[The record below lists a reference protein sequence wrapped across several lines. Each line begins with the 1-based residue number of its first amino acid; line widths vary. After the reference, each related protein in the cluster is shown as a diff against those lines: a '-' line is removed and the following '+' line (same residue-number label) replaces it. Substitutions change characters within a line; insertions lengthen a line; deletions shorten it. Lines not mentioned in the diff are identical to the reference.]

1 LPVVLKERAAAGIH
15 AEVCRVIVEQFPVSA
30 TILDLGA
37 GRGAFVDR
45 LRRLGFQHLLAA
57 EIDTAQYGADVPVR
71 RVDLNS
77 QFSTVVADRFDLVT
91 AIEVIEHLENPTQF
105 LRECA
110 AMLNPGGSV
119 LLTTP
124 NIEALPGRLKSLVC
138 GTLRMFDAKGDPT
151 HITPIH
157 TALLSRLA
165 ESAGLEVSL
174 RMPLLKYWPSSRAA
188 VRLLSFALAP
198 LVKGAVYGDC
208 HLILLRQRSAESACA
223 PGAQSL
229 ATCEDRQVCGERSR
243 HRRLMRA
250 SR

>member
-1 LPVVLKERAAAGIH
+1 MLVVLKERAAAGIH

-37 GRGAFVDR
+37 GTGAFVDR
-45 LRRLGFQHLLAA
+45 LRRMGFQHLLAA

-77 QFSTVVADRFDLVT
+77 RFSAAVADRFDLVT
-91 AIEVIEHLENPTQF
+91 AIEVIEHLENATQF

-110 AMLNPGGSV
+110 SLLKPGGSA

-124 NIEALPGRLKSLVC
+124 NVEALPGRLKFLVC
-138 GTLRMFDAKGDPT
+138 GTLRNFDGKGDPT

-174 RMPLLKYWPSSRAA
+174 RMLLLKYWPSSRAA

-198 LVKGAVYGDC
+198 LVKGATCGDC
-208 HLILLRQRSAESACA
+208 HLFLLNKKPPASDVPVA
-223 PGAQSL
+223 PREPL
-229 ATCEDRQVCGERSR
+229 C
-243 HRRLMRA
+243 
-250 SR
+250 